1 MQAMSDN
8 KQVVVIGAGPG
19 GYTAAFLAAD
29 RGFEVTLIEKRLNP
43 GGVCLYEGC
52 IPSKALLHVA
62 KLLDEVKH
70 ASDWGITFSKPQ
82 IDLDKLRS
90 FKDSVIGK
98 LTSGT
103 GQLVKQRKIHYIQGT
118 ATFTGNNKLSVTR
131 VDGAVEE
138 VNYSKVILA
147 TGSEVVRIPGLWI
160 ESERMID
167 STGALE
173 LKQIPGNML
182 VIGGGIIGLEM
193 ANVYS
198 ALGSKVSV
206 VEMMP
211 QLIPGADSDLINVL
225 SRSLKPRLEKI
236 MLETSVQQIT
246 ETTEGLKVVFG
257 GKHQGEIVYDMVLMA
272 VGRKPVTKGL
282 GLENT
287 KVQMDQRGFV
297 KVDKTM
303 QTDDPDIFA
312 IGDIVGNPMLA
323 HKASAEAKVAVT
335 VISGQKAAFEPAGIP
350 SVVYTDPEV
359 AWVGLTEQ
367 YASDN
372 GIEVEIQKFPWVASG
387 RAVSMDRKDGVTK
400 VLADPKSKRI
410 LGVGITGPG
419 AGEMIAEATL
429 AVEMAATVDDL
440 SMTIHAHPTLSETV
454 METAEMFHGES
465 THIFKPKA

>member
-1 MQAMSDN
+1 MSDN
-8 KQVVVIGAGPG
+8 KQLVVIGAGPG

-29 RGFEVTLIEKRLNP
+29 KGFEVTLIEKRLNP

-62 KLLDEVKH
+62 KLLEEAKH
-70 ASDWGITFSKPQ
+70 AADWGISFGKPT

-90 FKDSVIGK
+90 FKDSVIVK

-103 GQLVKQRKIHYIQGT
+103 GQLVKQRKINYIQGT
-118 ATFTGNNKLSVTR
+118 ASFAGDHTLSVTKT
-131 VDGAVEE
+131 DGSVEKL
-138 VNYSKVILA
+138 NYSKVILA
-147 TGSEVVRIPGLWI
+147 TGSEVVRIPGLWL

-167 STGALE
+167 SAGALE
-173 LKQIPGNML
+173 LRDIPGKML

-198 ALGSKVSV
+198 ALGAKVSV

-225 SRSLKPRLEKI
+225 TRSIKPRLDKI

-246 ETTEGLKVVFG
+246 ETEQGLKVVFA
-257 GKHQGEIVYDMVLMA
+257 GKKQGEDVYDKVLMA
-272 VGRKPVTKGL
+272 VGRRPVTKGL

-287 KVQMDQRGFV
+287 KVQIDERGFV
-297 KVDKTM
+297 KVNGAM

-323 HKASAEAKVAVT
+323 HKASAEAKVAVQL
-335 VISGQKAAFEPAGIP
+335 IAGKKAAFEPAGIP

-367 YASDN
+367 YAADH
-372 GIEVEIQKFPWVASG
+372 GIEVEVQKFPWVASG
-387 RAVSMDRKDGVTK
+387 RAVSMDRKDGLTK
-400 VLADPKSKRI
+400 ILADPSTKRI

-429 AVEMAATVDDL
+429 AIEMAATVDDL

-465 THIFKPKA
+465 THIFKPKG

>member
-1 MQAMSDN
+1 MSEN

-29 RGFEVTLIEKRLNP
+29 RGMDVTLIDKRSNP

-52 IPSKALLHVA
+52 IPSKALLHVS
-62 KLLDEVKH
+62 KLLDEAKH
-70 ASDWGITFSKPQ
+70 ATDWGITFSKPQ
-82 IDLDKLRS
+82 IDLDRLRS

-103 GQLVKQRKIHYIQGT
+103 GQLVKQRKINYIQGT
-118 ATFTGNNKLSVTR
+118 ASFTGNQKLVVKKT
-131 VDGAVEE
+131 DGTETE
-138 VNYSKVILA
+138 ILYSKVILA
-147 TGSEVVRIPGLWI
+147 TGSEVVRIPGLWL
-160 ESERMID
+160 ESDRMID
-167 STGALE
+167 SSGALE
-173 LKQIPGNML
+173 LKDIPETML
-182 VIGGGIIGLEM
+182 VIGGGVIGLEM

-198 ALGSKVSV
+198 SLGSKVSV

-211 QLIPGADSDLINVL
+211 QLIPGADSDLVSVL
-225 SRSLKPRLEKI
+225 SRSLKPRMEKI
-236 MLETSVQQIT
+236 MLETSVQKIEET
-246 ETTEGLKVVFG
+246 ENGLKVTFG
-257 GKHQGEIVYDMVLMA
+257 GKHSGEIVYSKVLMS
-272 VGRKPVTKGL
+272 VGRRPVTKGL

-287 KVQMDQRGFV
+287 RIQLDEKGFV
-297 KVDKTM
+297 KVNGSM
-303 QTDDPDIFA
+303 QTDDPDILA

-323 HKASAEAKVAVT
+323 HKASSEAKVAVD
-335 VISGQKAAFEPAGIP
+335 ILSGKKAAFEPAGIP

-367 YASDN
+367 YAAEQ
-372 GIEVEIQKFPWVASG
+372 GIDMEIQKFPWVASG

-400 VLADPKSKRI
+400 VLADPVSKRI

-429 AVEMAATVDDL
+429 AIEMAATVNDL

>member
-1 MQAMSDN
+1 MSEN

-29 RGFEVTLIEKRLNP
+29 RGMDVTLIDKRSNP

-52 IPSKALLHVA
+52 IPSKALLHVS
-62 KLLDEVKH
+62 KLLDEAKH
-70 ASDWGITFSKPQ
+70 ATDWGITFSKPQ

-103 GQLVKQRKIHYIQGT
+103 GQLVKQRKINYIQGT
-118 ATFTGNNKLSVTR
+118 ASFTGNQKLVVKKT
-131 VDGAVEE
+131 DGTETE
-138 VNYSKVILA
+138 ILYSKVILA
-147 TGSEVVRIPGLWI
+147 TGSEVVRIPGLWL
-160 ESERMID
+160 ESDRMID
-167 STGALE
+167 SSGALE
-173 LKQIPGNML
+173 LKDIPETML
-182 VIGGGIIGLEM
+182 VIGGGVIGLEM

-198 ALGSKVSV
+198 SLGSKVSV

-211 QLIPGADSDLINVL
+211 QLIPGADSDLVSVL
-225 SRSLKPRLEKI
+225 SRSLKPRMEKI
-236 MLETSVQQIT
+236 MLETSVQKIEET
-246 ETTEGLKVVFG
+246 ENGLKVTFG
-257 GKHQGEIVYDMVLMA
+257 GKHSGEIVYSKVLMS
-272 VGRKPVTKGL
+272 VGRRPVTKGL

-287 KVQMDQRGFV
+287 RIQLDEKGFV
-297 KVDKTM
+297 KVNGSM
-303 QTDDPDIFA
+303 QTDDPDILA

-323 HKASAEAKVAVT
+323 HKASSEAKVAVD
-335 VISGQKAAFEPAGIP
+335 ILSGKRAAFEPAGIP

-367 YASDN
+367 YAADQ
-372 GIEVEIQKFPWVASG
+372 GIDVEIQKFPWVASG

-400 VLADPKSKRI
+400 VLADPVSKRI

-429 AVEMAATVDDL
+429 AIEMAATVNDL

>member
-1 MQAMSDN
+1 MSDN
-8 KQVVVIGAGPG
+8 KQLVVIGAGPG

-29 RGFEVTLIEKRLNP
+29 KGFEVTLIEKRLNP

-62 KLLDEVKH
+62 KLLEEAKH
-70 ASDWGITFSKPQ
+70 ANDWGISFGKPT

-103 GQLVKQRKIHYIQGT
+103 GQLVKQRKINYIQGT
-118 ATFTGNNKLSVTR
+118 ASFEGDHTLSVTKT
-131 VDGAVEE
+131 GGSVEKLS
-138 VNYSKVILA
+138 YSKVILA
-147 TGSEVVRIPGLWI
+147 TGSEVVRIPGLWL
-160 ESERMID
+160 ESDRMID
-167 STGALE
+167 SAGALE
-173 LKQIPGNML
+173 LRDIPEKML

-198 ALGSKVSV
+198 ALGTKVSV

-225 SRSLKPRLEKI
+225 TRSIKPRLDKI

-246 ETTEGLKVVFG
+246 ETEKGLKVVFA
-257 GKHQGEIVYDMVLMA
+257 GKKQGEDVYDKVLMA
-272 VGRKPVTKGL
+272 VGRRPVTKGL

-287 KVQMDQRGFV
+287 KVQIDERGFV
-297 KVDKTM
+297 KVNRAM

-323 HKASAEAKVAVT
+323 HKASAEAKVAVQ
-335 VISGQKAAFEPAGIP
+335 VISGKKAAFEPAGIP
-350 SVVYTDPEV
+350 SVVYSDPEV

-367 YASDN
+367 YSAEN
-372 GIEVEIQKFPWVASG
+372 GIEVEVQKFPWVASG

-400 VLADPKSKRI
+400 VLADPSTKRI

-429 AVEMAATVDDL
+429 AIEMAATVDDL

>member
-1 MQAMSDN
+1 MSDN
-8 KQVVVIGAGPG
+8 KQLVVIGAGPG

-29 RGFEVTLIEKRLNP
+29 KGFEVTLIEKRLNP

-62 KLLDEVKH
+62 KLLEEAKH
-70 ASDWGITFSKPQ
+70 ATDWGISFGKPT

-103 GQLVKQRKIHYIQGT
+103 GQLVKQRKINYIQGT
-118 ATFTGNNKLSVTR
+118 ASFAGDHTLSVTKI
-131 VDGAVEE
+131 DGSVEKL
-138 VNYSKVILA
+138 NYSKVILA
-147 TGSEVVRIPGLWI
+147 TGSEVVRIPGLWL

-167 STGALE
+167 SAGALE
-173 LKQIPGNML
+173 LRDIPEKML

-198 ALGSKVSV
+198 ALGAKVSV

-225 SRSLKPRLEKI
+225 TRSIKPRLDKI

-246 ETTEGLKVVFG
+246 ETEQGLKVVFA
-257 GKHQGEIVYDMVLMA
+257 GKKQGEDVYDKVLMA
-272 VGRKPVTKGL
+272 VGRRPVTKGL

-287 KVQMDQRGFV
+287 KVQIDQRGFV
-297 KVDKTM
+297 KVNGAL

-323 HKASAEAKVAVT
+323 HKASAEAKVAVQ
-335 VISGQKAAFEPAGIP
+335 VISGKKAAFEPAGIP

-387 RAVSMDRKDGVTK
+387 RAVSMDRKDGLTK
-400 VLADPKSKRI
+400 ILADPSTKRI

-429 AVEMAATVDDL
+429 AIEMAATVDDL